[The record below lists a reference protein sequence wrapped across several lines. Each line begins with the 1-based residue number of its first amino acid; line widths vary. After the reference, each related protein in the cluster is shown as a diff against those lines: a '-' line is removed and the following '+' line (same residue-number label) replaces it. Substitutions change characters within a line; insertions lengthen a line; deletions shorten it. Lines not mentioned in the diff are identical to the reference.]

1 MPHAHL
7 LVTLANKV
15 DTPEKIDSIISAE
28 LPDYPK
34 RDDPERERKMLLFE
48 LVRKHMIHGPCSER
62 PELGCR
68 DANATKCSRGYPK
81 PYRNFTEL
89 CNGGYP
95 LYRRRDDGKVAVV
108 GKLGK
113 TFATNRD
120 VVPTNLWL
128 LQKHECHVNVEV
140 CAAIQAFKYIFKYV
154 FKGPDSVVLELLH
167 NDDLMNKNV
176 YLNEKKEKCVNLDM
190 REIYRLAR
198 YVSHMEAA
206 YRILR
211 YPMHYT
217 MHTVFTLIP
226 HLPNE
231 EPIFFTSTAY
241 PPKRKKSKLL
251 AYFDLVKEDDCA
263 KNMTWVEVAENYH
276 FNGTKYVRYKR
287 KGLRIARLSSVN
299 PKMLELYAVR
309 KLLLYKKGVQ
319 SFEHLRT
326 HRGKVYKS
334 FMEAAEAAGYIEKT
348 TEWQD

>member
-34 RDDPERERKMLLFE
+34 RDDPERERKLRLFE

-68 DANATKCSRGYPK
+68 DANGANCSKGYPK

-89 CNGGYP
+89 CSGGYP
-95 LYRRRDDGKVAVV
+95 LYRRRDD
-108 GKLGK
+108 
-113 TFATNRD
+113 
-120 VVPTNLWL
+120 
-128 LQKHECHVNVEV
+128 
-140 CAAIQAFKYIFKYV
+140 
-154 FKGPDSVVLELLH
+154 GPDSVVLELLH
-167 NDDLMNKNV
+167 NDDLMKKNV
-176 YLNEKKEKCVNLDM
+176 YLNEKKEKCLNLDM
-190 REIYRLAR
+190 REVYRLAR

-217 MHTVFTLIP
+217 MHTVITLIP

-231 EPIFFTSTAY
+231 EPIYFTSTAK

-251 AYFDLVKEDDCA
+251 AYFDLVKEDDRA
-263 KNMTWVEVAENYH
+263 RNMTWVEVAENYR
-276 FNGTKYVRYKR
+276 FTGTKYVPYKR
-287 KGLRIARLSSVN
+287 KGLRIARLSLVN
-299 PKMLELYAVR
+299 PKMLELYALR

-334 FMEAAEAAGYIEKT
+334 FMEAAQAAGYIEKT
-348 TEWQD
+348 TEWEDCLRSASATDMPS